1 MMESLTDEVY
11 EEGMKV
17 IKEVGEMKFSSTA
30 DHNSFV
36 SDCHWMS
43 Q

>member
-1 MMESLTDEVY
+1 MESLTDEVY
-11 EEGMKV
+11 EEGLKV
-17 IKEVGEMKFSSTA
+17 IKEVGAIKFSSTT
-30 DHNSFV
+30 DNNSFV